1 MSKYLEQI
9 RLYFRKGLYN
19 KAHLEMLENRGV
31 ITAEERKAVEQ
42 GE

>member
-9 RLYFRKGLYN
+9 KLYFRKGLYS
-19 KAHLEMLENRGV
+19 KAHLEMLESRGV

>member
-9 RLYFRKGLYN
+9 RQYFRKGLYS
-19 KAHLEMLENRGV
+19 KAHLEMLEIRGV
-31 ITAEERKAVEQ
+31 ITAEERRAIEQ